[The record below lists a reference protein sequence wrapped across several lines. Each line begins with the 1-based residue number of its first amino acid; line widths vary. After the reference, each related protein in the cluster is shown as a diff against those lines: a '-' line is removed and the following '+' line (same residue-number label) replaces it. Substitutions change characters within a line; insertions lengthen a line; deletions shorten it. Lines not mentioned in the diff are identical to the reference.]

1 MLLTKT
7 IINDHIAT
15 AYRKMGNGE
24 SNLVKFVI
32 EDGMIGHIQTM
43 DPRFTNPRLRTLQNF
58 LTDLGFINNSGQITD
73 SGNLLI
79 KEITAS

>member
-1 MLLTKT
+1 MTKT

-24 SNLVKFVI
+24 SNLVKIVV

-58 LTDLGFINNSGQITD
+58 LTDLGFISSTGQITE
-73 SGNLLI
+73 SGSELI
-79 KEITAS
+79 EEITA